1 MKIIAVMNDN
11 TGKVHAVLKG
21 YEFRFLYGGRII
33 ADNIEEIWQF
43 GEVGENIQ
51 VKIKWGNLSHVI
63 DNKNYSFIYEEEEE
77 E

>member
-1 MKIIAVMNDN
+1 MKIIAVINDN
-11 TGKVHAVLKG
+11 TGEVHAVLQG
-21 YEFRFLYGGRII
+21 YEHKFLYKGRIV
-33 ADNIEEIWQF
+33 ADNIEEIRQF

-77 E
+77 